1 MVEIVVAIITGG
13 LSILGVIIT
22 NHNSNKK
29 MQSVMEVQQAVIN
42 TKIDNLTDRVEKHN
56 QVIERTYA
64 AEKDITLL
72 KEKQAVANHRI
83 DDLEKKVG

>member
-1 MVEIVVAIITGG
+1 MVEIIVAIITGG

-22 NHNSNKK
+22 NHNSNRK
-29 MQSVMEVQQAVIN
+29 MQSAMEVQQAVIN

>member
-42 TKIDNLTDRVEKHN
+42 TKIDNLTERVEKHN

-72 KEKQAVANHRI
+72 KEKSAVANHRI
-83 DDLEKKVG
+83 EDLEKKVG

>member
-1 MVEIVVAIITGG
+1 MVEIIVAIITGG

-22 NHNSNKK
+22 NHNSNRK
-29 MQSVMEVQQAVIN
+29 MQSAVEIQQAVIN

-64 AEKDITLL
+64 AENEISVL
-72 KEKQAVANHRI
+72 KEKQTVANHRI